1 MQETN
6 LFSNNGTPVPPI
18 LPLPSTSSDDAVHI
32 SKRSIPLKVTSIESV
47 FVVNKTYF
55 SQPDETAVMDGVTIP
70 LFGKLKQADLK
81 ITFTI
86 PDSIALQPSD
96 ISANITKST
105 GLATEDISVEL
116 LHTQEYDCPD
126 VQTKSSLPTKFSV
139 ILPLYRGLHIT
150 KPLLDQ
156 ITASTG
162 QQWTHITLL
171 FNGIQMQN
179 KTACTWRIRI
189 RSIQLE
195 DKLECVSVTDSP
207 IDIPRMQESW
217 LNFKNWVKVLPRKI
231 EQLLQTNSTP
241 TQPQTQT
248 SLTSP

>member
-6 LFSNNGTPVPPI
+6 LFSNNGTPVPPT
-18 LPLPSTSSDDAVHI
+18 LPLPSLNDDSVNI
-32 SKRSIPLKVTSIESV
+32 SKRSIPLKVSSIESV
-47 FVVNKTYF
+47 FVVNKMYF

-81 ITFTI
+81 VTFTI
-86 PDSIALQPSD
+86 PDSIALLPSD
-96 ISANITKST
+96 ISTNITKST
-105 GLATEDISVEL
+105 SLATEDISVEVFY
-116 LHTQEYDCPD
+116 TKESDCPD
-126 VQTKSSLPTKFSV
+126 LQAKSSPTKFS
-139 ILPLYRGLHIT
+139 ILLPLYRGLDIK

-156 ITASTG
+156 ISAIG

-179 KTACTWRIRI
+179 QTACTWRIRI
-189 RSIQLE
+189 KSNQLE

-217 LNFKNWVKVLPRKI
+217 FNFKNWVKVLPRKI
-231 EQLLQTNSTP
+231 EQLLQTHSTP
-241 TQPQTQT
+241 IQSQTQT
-248 SLTSP
+248 HLTSP